1 MSYRS
6 RLFRWPD
13 PYDTASTDA
22 LFTDAARECA
32 AYHAAHCPAY
42 RALLDAA
49 RFSPDDLD
57 AISDLARIPAIPT
70 AFLKTHCLRTMPAD
84 RLHTPIRA
92 TSSGT
97 GGRAS
102 EIGLDWGA
110 CFCGLSMIAKVAAP
124 RSLLSPRPCH
134 YVVFG
139 YMPRRENAMAAAK
152 TAYGYTFLA
161 PALDRTFA
169 LRWENGRYVPD
180 LDGVIRAI
188 VRHADSPHPT
198 RFIGF
203 PAYTYFTLKR
213 MDERGIRVRLP
224 RGSSIMLGG
233 GWKQFWREAVDK
245 TVLYALAERVLGI
258 PEEAIAE
265 SYGAAEHP
273 ILYCDCRNHRF
284 HVPVYSRVLI
294 RDVKTLE
301 PLPMGYPGLV
311 NLISPLIRA
320 TPLLSVLTDDLGILH
335 PGEECGCGIT
345 SPTLELL
352 GRAGMEEIR
361 TCAAGAEEI
370 LKGTES
376 EKEYGRVKR
385 EK

>member
-1 MSYRS
+1 MSCRS

-42 RALLDAA
+42 RAILDAA
-49 RFSPDDLD
+49 RFSPGDLTS
-57 AISDLARIPAIPT
+57 IGDLARIPAIPT
-70 AFLKTHCLRTMPAD
+70 AFLKTHRLQTMPAN
-84 RLHTPIRA
+84 RLVTPIRA

-139 YMPRRENAMAAAK
+139 YMPRRENTMAAAK

-188 VRHADSPHPT
+188 VKNAASPHPT

-224 RGSSIMLGG
+224 QGSKIMLGG

-258 PEEAIAE
+258 PEEEIAE

-273 ILYCDCRNHRF
+273 ILYCDCPRHRF
-284 HVPVYSRVLI
+284 HIPVYSRVLI

-301 PLPMGYPGLV
+301 PLPMGVPGLV

-320 TPLLSVLTDDLGILH
+320 TPLLSILTDDLGILH
-335 PGEECGCGIT
+335 PGEDCGCGIL

-352 GRAGMEEIR
+352 GRAGMNEIK

-370 LKGTES
+370 LRIANQE
-376 EKEYGRVKR
+376 
-385 EK
+385 